1 MGFSGLKDMKTM
13 QVEVVSA
20 EAEIFSGPATLLSAT
35 AIAGELGIYPNHTP
49 LLTNLKA
56 GDVRIQTEDGEEQVI
71 YVSGGI
77 LEVTPKKVTVLSDT
91 AIRADDID
99 EAAAI
104 DAQKK
109 AEQALKDSN
118 ADIDYAK
125 AKAELI
131 QAAAQ
136 LQALKKAVKRG

>member
-1 MGFSGLKDMKTM
+1 MSTM

-20 EAEIFSGPATLLSAT
+20 EQEIFSGKATMVIVT
-35 AIAGELGIYPNHTP
+35 AQAGELGIYPQHTP

-56 GDVRIQTEDGEEQVI
+56 GDVRVQTEDGEEQVI

-91 AIRADDID
+91 AIRATDLD
-99 EAAAI
+99 EASALE
-104 DAQKK
+104 AQKK
-109 AEQALKDSN
+109 AEQALKDTK
-118 ADIDYAK
+118 ADINYAK
-125 AKAELI
+125 AKVELA

-136 LQALKKAVKRG
+136 LQAIKKVMKRR

>member
-1 MGFSGLKDMKTM
+1 MSTM

-20 EAEIFSGPATLLSAT
+20 ETEIFSGEASMLIAT
-35 AIAGELGIYPNHTP
+35 AGSGELGIYPNHTP
-49 LLTNLKA
+49 LLTNLKP
-56 GDVRIQTEDGEEQVI
+56 GDVRVQTPDGEEQVI

-91 AIRADDID
+91 ALRADDID
-99 EAAAI
+99 EAAALE
-104 DAQKK
+104 AQKK

-118 ADIDYAK
+118 ADIDFAR
-125 AKAELI
+125 AKAELA

-136 LQALKKAVKRG
+136 LQALKKMVKRGR

>member
-1 MGFSGLKDMKTM
+1 MSTM

-20 EAEIFSGPATLLSAT
+20 EQEIFSGKATMLIAT
-35 AIAGELGIYPNHTP
+35 AQSGELGIYPQHTP

-56 GDVRIQTEDGEEQVI
+56 GDVRVQTEDGEEQVI

-91 AIRADDID
+91 AIRAGDID
-99 EAAAI
+99 EAAAVE
-104 DAQKK
+104 AQRK
-109 AEQALKDSN
+109 AEQALKDTS

-125 AKAELI
+125 AKADLAR
-131 QAAAQ
+131 AAAQ
-136 LQALKKAVKRG
+136 LQALKKMKKLR

>member
-1 MGFSGLKDMKTM
+1 MSTM

-20 EAEIFSGPATLLSAT
+20 KTEIFSGQATMLIAT
-35 AIAGELGIYPNHTP
+35 AEAGELGIYPQHTP
-49 LLTNLKA
+49 LLTNLKP
-56 GDVRIQTEDGEEQVI
+56 GDVRVQLEDGEERVI

-99 EAAAI
+99 EAAALE
-104 DAQKK
+104 AQRK
-109 AEQALKDSN
+109 AEQALKDSK
-118 ADIDYAK
+118 ADIDYAR
-125 AKAELI
+125 AKAELA

-136 LQALKKAVKRG
+136 IQALKKMMKKGR

>member
-1 MGFSGLKDMKTM
+1 MSTM

-20 EAEIFSGPATLLSAT
+20 ETEIFSGQATMLIAT
-35 AIAGELGIYPNHTP
+35 AASGELGIYPQHTP
-49 LLTNLKA
+49 LLTNLKP
-56 GDVRIQTEDGEEQVI
+56 GDVRVQTEDGEEQVI

-91 AIRADDID
+91 AIRADDLD
-99 EAAAI
+99 EATAME
-104 DAQKK
+104 AQRK

-118 ADIDYAK
+118 ADIDYAR
-125 AKAELI
+125 AKAELA

-136 LQALKKAVKRG
+136 LQALKKRMKRR

>member
-1 MGFSGLKDMKTM
+1 MSTL

-20 EAEIFSGPATLLSAT
+20 ENEIFSGQAAVVIAPGA
-35 AIAGELGIYPNHTP
+35 AGELGIYPQHAP
-49 LLTNLKA
+49 LLTNLKP
-56 GDVRIQTEDGEEQVI
+56 GDVRVQTEDGEEQVI

-99 EAAAI
+99 EAAALE
-104 DAQKK
+104 AQRK
-109 AEQALKDSN
+109 AEQALKDST
-118 ADIDYAK
+118 ADINYAK
-125 AKAELI
+125 AKAELA

-136 LQALKKAVKRG
+136 LQALKKLKKKR

>member
-1 MGFSGLKDMKTM
+1 MSTI

-20 EAEIFSGPATLLSAT
+20 ENEIFSGEAAVVIASAE
-35 AIAGELGIYPNHTP
+35 AGEVGIYPQHAP
-49 LLTNLKA
+49 LLTYLKP
-56 GDVRIQTEDGEEQVI
+56 GDVRIQDQDGSEQVI

-99 EAAAI
+99 EAAALE
-104 DAQKK
+104 AQRK
-109 AEQALKDSN
+109 AEQALKDTTS
-118 ADIDYAK
+118 DINLAK
-125 AKAELI
+125 AKAQLA

-136 LQALKKAVKRG
+136 LQALKKLRKKR